1 MALNPLRIQSSV
13 RFRSLGWVAASGRL
27 ASALFPGGRF
37 ASLSGAL
44 RKHRSPD
51 RPLFFWADSSN
62 GTKNYAKLEKSINS
76 TNLRMT
82 ACIRDSNRSHQVH
95 LRRKRFAFAVAPRW
109 KGASIDAAE
118 APLRSANPDKERA
131 CCFSSTI
138 LANSVGEHLPCA
150 SIQLLRAI
158 VSNEENINSVIIAGS
173 RTAFRRLVF
182 FIKRDWSIRILFA
195 SQGRPNSRVTSRHF
209 DHSSASR
216 AFMSRSN
223 RPYGATQGEL
233 R

>member
-1 MALNPLRIQSSV
+1 MPFLFRYSRQPRLSV
-13 RFRSLGWVAASGRL
+13 RAVYVLSSLHLFMRFYCRASI
-27 ASALFPGGRF
+27 
-37 ASLSGAL
+37 
-44 RKHRSPD
+44 
-51 RPLFFWADSSN
+51 
-62 GTKNYAKLEKSINS
+62 Y
-76 TNLRMT
+76 
-82 ACIRDSNRSHQVH
+82 
-95 LRRKRFAFAVAPRW
+95 LRRKRFAFAVTPRW
-109 KGASIDAAE
+109 NGATIDAAE
-118 APLRSANPDKERA
+118 APLRSANPDKARA

-158 VSNEENINSVIIAGS
+158 VSHEENINSVIIAGS